1 MAKERIYLTDITL
14 HVRECRQTL
23 SFARV
28 APKGRMYSPM
38 TKHPATGDAEDTNR
52 TFEFSFDI
60 PQDLRERI
68 TRGEVELMMPQG
80 GLKILASADTM
91 EFVKARE
98 QKARRELI
106 HRGRAWHADGMK
118 SV

>member
-14 HVRECRQTL
+14 HVRQSRQTL
-23 SFARV
+23 SFAKV
-28 APKGRMYSPM
+28 APKGRLYSPM
-38 TKHPATGDAEDTNR
+38 TKPAISGAKDMGG
-52 TFEFSFDI
+52 TFEFSFNL
-60 PQDLRERI
+60 PQDLHERI
-68 TRGEVELMMPQG
+68 MRDEVELMIPKG
-80 GLKILASADTM
+80 GLPILASTDTM

-98 QKARRELI
+98 QKARHELI